1 LSKGEAKIRMAIID
15 SGDGDVGVVM
25 DLLRDF
31 YYFTVPGLL
40 GG

>member
-1 LSKGEAKIRMAIID
+1 LSKAEAKIRKVIID
-15 SGDGDVGVVM
+15 SGNGDVGVVM
-25 DLLRDF
+25 GLLRDF

>member
-1 LSKGEAKIRMAIID
+1 LSKGEAKIKRVIID
-15 SGDGDVGVVM
+15 SGVGDVV